1 MKRKIYSLALI
12 LSLTVFL
19 SSWTYYKYFSEA
31 LNNSAWR
38 GVYGFTRIIIPD
50 TFLYLHIID
59 YSDPIMSMVV
69 SGVKNTIGPSL
80 IWFMTNGNWVLT
92 SLVNSILLF
101 IGLMYFANTAQ
112 LFGVRSRKI
121 RSIMVL
127 LALLPATLYYSVG
140 ALKEIPTLVFLSGF
154 FYHYLQREHIKWL
167 LFAML
172 LVLFRYQLGAS
183 LLLFIVADQFNKRSL
198 NIVIL
203 VLIFIAAV
211 FPYLQ
216 EVSIFTSGATE
227 YYRAVFG
234 VESSIGGMIEFVRD
248 TVPGVSLFAVLIR
261 IFQTI
266 FEPFL
271 TFFRNPTFYEYG
283 DISIL
288 TVTYVVS
295 QAMLLRYWLSFM
307 KRIGLIIRNQNRI
320 PRNIKR
326 LYMLC
331 LVAVVPIAGFS
342 FIHHRY
348 LYPVTAL
355 VILASIIP
363 LDGMLRHRQYLTK
376 LKNKVVPE

>member
-1 MKRKIYSLALI
+1 M
-12 LSLTVFL
+12 
-19 SSWTYYKYFSEA
+19 YFSEA
-31 LNNSAWR
+31 LNNGEWR

-50 TFLYLHIID
+50 TFQYLHIIY
-59 YSDPIMSMVV
+59 YSDPIMAMVV

-92 SLVNSILLF
+92 SLVNSILFF
-101 IGLMYFANTAQ
+101 IGLMYFAKTAQ

-331 LVAVVPIAGFS
+331 LVTVVPTAGFS

-355 VILASIIP
+355 VILACIIP
-363 LDGMLRHRQYLTK
+363 LDGMLRHRQYLPK